1 MIIGE
6 PEDMYRFRT
15 PTLRNVSI
23 TGPYGHNGAYAN
35 LEDIV
40 RHHLNAVKG
49 LATYERSK
57 AVLAD
62 DVAVDDWKAMDNFDE
77 VMRIAEAIEISN
89 VGLVEDEIVKI
100 MSFLGALTDEDAG
113 KRGIGTPNSV
123 PSGLSMDATAS
134 PS

>member
-100 MSFLGALTDEDAG
+100 MSFLGALTDEGAG
-113 KRGIGTPNSV
+113 KRGIGTPNLV
-123 PSGLSMDATAS
+123 PSGLPIDATAS
-134 PS
+134 SS